1 MSRTMAP
8 KAGISQSPARVSG
21 RLVQN
26 THTCSASSSTAEAS
40 SKDGTSA
47 TPDKD
52 RLSAL
57 ILPEDGR
64 DGGAGDQAMRE
75 LIEQMK
81 AARSA
86 IEARRSEL
94 VAERARIDAELSE
107 ICLALTQTASC
118 GTKRNPSSF
127 SGRIRSLLREQPGLT
142 VREMAAALNEPR
154 ARFTTLGRLVARGHV
169 RAIKEPGEYAR
180 YFASDVEAAE

>member
-57 ILPEDGR
+57 ILPEDAKPRQIRRVRVATIFDRSCKKEIARENWSATNPAIASRLKQDEKFVRRLR
-64 DGGAGDQAMRE
+64 DTRNPIEVADLYE
-75 LIEQMK
+75 LPIWAVEDLIDDVM
-81 AARSA
+81 AARG
-86 IEARRSEL
+86 I
-94 VAERARIDAELSE
+94 
-107 ICLALTQTASC
+107 
-118 GTKRNPSSF
+118 KR
-127 SGRIRSLLREQPGLT
+127 
-142 VREMAAALNEPR
+142 
-154 ARFTTLGRLVARGHV
+154 
-169 RAIKEPGEYAR
+169 
-180 YFASDVEAAE
+180 

>member
-57 ILPEDGR
+57 ILPEDA
-64 DGGAGDQAMRE
+64 GAGDQAMRE

>member
-1 MSRTMAP
+1 
-8 KAGISQSPARVSG
+8 
-21 RLVQN
+21 
-26 THTCSASSSTAEAS
+26 
-40 SKDGTSA
+40 
-47 TPDKD
+47 
-52 RLSAL
+52 
-57 ILPEDGR
+57 
-64 DGGAGDQAMRE
+64 MRE

-118 GTKRNPSSF
+118 GTKLNPSSF

-154 ARFTTLGRLVARGHV
+154 ARFTILGRLAARGHV